1 MALGN
6 QVPDKTLLKAVS
18 QKLIQRSGGS
28 GCKLTASV
36 SSGTVTL
43 SGILAQEYQR
53 RAIISAMNGVGG
65 VRRVVDQMQ
74 VAPPKKREQ

>member
-28 GCKLTASV
+28 GCKLSAAV
-36 SSGTVTL
+36 NGGTVTL
-43 SGILAQEYQR
+43 SGTLAQEYQR
-53 RAIISAMNGVGG
+53 RAIVSSMNGIGG
-65 VRRVVDQMQ
+65 VRRVIDQMS
-74 VAPPKKREQ
+74 VAPVKKREQ

>member
-6 QVPDKTLLKAVS
+6 QVPDKTLLIAVS